1 MIRAAVP
8 WLLGALV
15 VVTVLGVPG
24 LYYRAGY
31 EHSRRLR
38 VVADGVLYRCGQ
50 LPASGFR
57 DAHRKYGFKTVINLQ
72 EEAPDP
78 LLPLAVFKKPTIRE
92 TDALRDISPDIR
104 YVCLDGGVLDHPQL
118 APGSRPAVIDEFLEI
133 MDKPENH
140 PVLIHCKAGLHRT
153 GLMVAVY
160 RMEYEGRTAGDVM
173 EELKA
178 NGFGTFAATDGNA
191 YVQRYITDF
200 KPKVRW
206 PNGKP
211 TPVPAGRN

>member
-24 LYYRAGY
+24 LYYRAWY
-31 EHSRRLR
+31 EHARRLR

-50 LPASGFR
+50 LPAAGFR

-72 EEAPDP
+72 EEARDP
-78 LLPLAVFKKPTIRE
+78 LLPVSVFKKPTVKE
-92 TDALRDISPDIR
+92 TEVLADLGVR
-104 YVCLDGGVLDHPQL
+104 YVCLDGGVLDDPRL
-118 APGSRPAVIDEFLEI
+118 APGSRPAVIDEFLTI

-153 GLMVAVY
+153 GLLVAVY
-160 RMEYEGRTAGDVM
+160 RMEYQDRTAGDAM

-191 YVQRYITDF
+191 YVQRYVTEF

-206 PNGKP
+206 PNGRP
-211 TPVPAGRN
+211 TAVPEGGK